1 MDVSGNQIL
10 ESSFTP
16 HIIITELEETV
27 ESIVKDIVYNIV
39 ETILEPETR
48 KRTFS
53 FLEKD
58 TEQEKT
64 QISAFSLGVCT
75 GYGHSTSRKRFKY
88 DKVKIKPNT
97 KPNKKNKNKN
107 KNKNN
112 STLHPEPVLEEDP
125 REKHTRL
132 LRLLSDTNPY
142 YSTQTLLKKIQ
153 KEKETP
159 IYDFTGKKDPHIY
172 ILIPN
177 LKPRYMP
184 YVSAYFHLRYFN
196 GSILDWQLMLRSV
209 PLLKPAFSEYK
220 SSISV
225 YTKPSGL
232 FGPSKYFTRSA
243 NEIYE
248 KNQKLRW
255 SFKRLLNR
263 WLKAKCK
270 KRTMDS
276 DLISMET
283 VPTQEQIKVYCIKS
297 RTLYIFSGSSLLKLV
312 KSSLETQQ
320 GSISGPKPPKNPFTN
335 VPFTYAQMIKVSK
348 ELLKWCAKKN
358 VKYPAILALYEESR
372 YSINFLVSLH
382 NNYLQY
388 LATRN
393 YVFNDDIHGTFFF
406 ENLEVL
412 LDAYTLFLVKYNR
425 YLDVELFRDW
435 YEEDKANELLRSWR
449 LLICDYWHYK
459 QTDHFIRT
467 TWQTEMSILID
478 IEILIKASENKLRR
492 YL

>member
-1 MDVSGNQIL
+1 MDVSGNPIL
-10 ESSFTP
+10 EDIFDP
-16 HIIITELEETV
+16 QIVITEIDESS
-27 ESIVKDIVYNIV
+27 ESIVKDILYTIV
-39 ETILEPETR
+39 ENIAAGPDKR
-48 KRTFS
+48 KRSFS
-53 FLEKD
+53 FLEQD
-58 TEQEKT
+58 TDKEMT
-64 QISAFSLGVCT
+64 YTFSLGVCT
-75 GYGHSTSRKRFKY
+75 GYGVQRSGKRTKYTNINKANFK
-88 DKVKIKPNT
+88 
-97 KPNKKNKNKN
+97 KKAKAKA
-107 KNKNN
+107 KKRYIEV
-112 STLHPEPVLEEDP
+112 EPVKKETP
-125 REKHTRL
+125 NEKHARL
-132 LRLLSDTNPY
+132 LRLLCDTNPY
-142 YSTQTLLKKIQ
+142 YSTQTLFKKIQ
-153 KEKETP
+153 KEQETP
-159 IYDFTGKKDPHIY
+159 IYDFSGKRDLHIY
-172 ILIPN
+172 IIIPN

-184 YVSAYFHLRYFN
+184 QVSAYFHLQYFH
-196 GSILDWQLMLRSV
+196 GSILDWQIMLKSV
-209 PLLKPAFSEYK
+209 ALLKPAFSEYK
-220 SSISV
+220 SAINL
-225 YTKPSGL
+225 YTKPSSL
-232 FGPSKYFTRSA
+232 YGPSRYFTRSA

-255 SFKRLLNR
+255 AFKRLLNR

-270 KRTMDS
+270 KRVMDS

-283 VPTQEQIKVYCIKS
+283 VPKQEQVKVYCIKS

-335 VPFTYAQMIKVSK
+335 IYFTYAQMIKVSN

-358 VKYPAILALYEESR
+358 IKYPAILALYEESN

-412 LDAYTLFLVKYNR
+412 LDAYGLFLVNYNR

-467 TWQTEMSILID
+467 AWQTEMSILID
-478 IEILIKASENKLRR
+478 IEILMKASENKLRR